1 MKPKNKPHKK
11 GLLSL
16 VDGKYVLVTEM
27 KHDTEEQI
35 RYVIDKEAKKK
46 HKLIKDLIRAIIY
59 IRREGSPKMGVPDR
73 RMYLQECENFWNIIE
88 KEKFWAHIIFL
99 DSDKM
104 VHPLRWLESVLDT
117 IADIHPDINIRKEA
131 TSVMIFSKLLNQ
143 IPIGKYSDWYAGD
156 TIGKMKRR
164 IKRNT
169 QDKTVLRCFE
179 LILKDHER
187 RLNGPI

>member
-1 MKPKNKPHKK
+1 
-11 GLLSL
+11 
-16 VDGKYVLVTEM
+16 
-27 KHDTEEQI
+27 
-35 RYVIDKEAKKK
+35 
-46 HKLIKDLIRAIIY
+46 
-59 IRREGSPKMGVPDR
+59 
-73 RMYLQECENFWNIIE
+73 
-88 KEKFWAHIIFL
+88 
-99 DSDKM
+99 M

-131 TSVMIFSKLLNQ
+131 TAVMIFSKLLNQ
-143 IPIGKYSDWYAGD
+143 IPIAKHIDWYAGD